1 MKKFRYLNILFLSVL
16 LPLSAHSALLE
27 TKPGDRVIEEVKLAK
42 EATLKLPSGK
52 SIELKPYVTG
62 LRRKKV
68 ALFWA
73 KVYVGQVF
81 AADRPP
87 APKTIDEA
95 YETLSKQSAVA
106 VTLSFVRHVTAD
118 KMISAFED
126 AFAAN
131 GIDVK
136 ADASVKPLFEML
148 KKGGEMNDKQ
158 TMTVAIARG
167 PEASETL
174 LFDNGKGE
182 VQSAAVEKGAGAKI
196 LKLWLGKAS
205 DSGVERLQKQFLGQE
220 D

>member
-1 MKKFRYLNILFLSVL
+1 MKKFRYLNMLFLAAL
-16 LPLSAHSALLE
+16 LPFSANSALLE
-27 TKPGDRVIEEVKLAK
+27 TKPGDLVIEEVKLAK
-42 EATLKLPSGK
+42 EATLKLPDGK
-52 SIELKPYVTG
+52 AIELKPYVQG

-81 AADRPP
+81 SADRLP
-87 APKTIDEA
+87 APKTVEGA
-95 YETLSKQSAVA
+95 YEALSKQSAVA

-126 AFAAN
+126 AFEAN
-131 GIDVK
+131 GIDLK
-136 ADASVKPLFEML
+136 TDSSVKPLVEML
-148 KKGGEMNDKQ
+148 KKGGEMNEKQ
-158 TMTVAIARG
+158 TMTVAIAR
-167 PEASETL
+167 ASDSTENL

-182 VQSAAVEKGAGAKI
+182 VRSAVVEKGAGAKI
-196 LKLWLGKAS
+196 LKLWLGQPS